1 VLQYEVRN
9 VGLKTIKLVVT
20 ILVSA
25 KANKTGL
32 NNLILLIAISYTI
45 SSFQVQKLKIKEFK
59 NIYQELMKRLEKK
72 EDTVVFFVGLS
83 MIYWAINDDCIWEL
97 VENLMSQNRHKLL
110 YYKRGLKATNTV
122 FN

>member
-1 VLQYEVRN
+1 
-9 VGLKTIKLVVT
+9 
-20 ILVSA
+20 
-25 KANKTGL
+25 
-32 NNLILLIAISYTI
+32 
-45 SSFQVQKLKIKEFK
+45 
-59 NIYQELMKRLEKK
+59 
-72 EDTVVFFVGLS
+72 